1 MEKRILFLLLVC
13 FSCPALLFA
22 AHEQP
27 FGDLRAQGMGGA
39 GVALTGSYSS
49 FPLNPAA
56 LHVQKETVFR
66 LSSGWAE
73 SIVPSSYEAAEPIW
87 WMQKPASLLDFMV
100 NSNHV
105 ALSLGLGYSLD
116 DRRVTEGKETV
127 EFDAYNDSLLQL
139 SAAYGWEHFSIGMQA
154 RGGNALIRP
163 QISIQ
168 EESAVIDYL
177 ANTYLERYQSAPDTR
192 YFSVGAGVLLSYQW
206 ISIGMK
212 SDSVFVMDYETNELA
227 LRLTDVLD
235 ELSIGLACTSPV
247 YTKDNEL
254 RRVVANGAFDVTDIG
269 GSEASVRTG
278 VEVKVQ
284 LSNDYWI
291 AVRGGYAERRGDSE
305 SLFALDGSGTASCAL
320 AAQLVS
326 VTIDLVAVFPVRHT
340 SDDAISVKTGLF
352 WVL

>member
-1 MEKRILFLLLVC
+1 MAKMIRFLLLAC
-13 FSCPALLFA
+13 FACPALLFA

-56 LHVQKETVFR
+56 LHVQEETVFR

-73 SIVPSSYEAAEPIW
+73 SIVPSSYEADEPIW

-100 NSNHV
+100 SSNHV

-116 DRRVTEGKETV
+116 DRKSEGNEV
-127 EFDAYNDSLLQL
+127 VFNAYNDSRLQL

-163 QISIQ
+163 KISIH

-235 ELSIGLACTSPV
+235 GLSIGLACASPV
-247 YTKDNEL
+247 YTKSNEL
-254 RRVVANGAFDVTDIG
+254 RRVVVNGAFDVTDIG

-278 VEVKVQ
+278 VEIKVQ

-291 AVRGGYAERRGDSE
+291 AVRGGYAQRRGDSE

-320 AAQLVS
+320 AAQLAS

-340 SDDAISVKTGLF
+340 GDEAISVKAGLF